1 MLRSLLVVV
10 GLLMG
15 CTEAFRMQSSRKM
28 MMNMSL
34 LGQQQGPLLKRFSAA
49 VCASTLLL
57 SSMNGPVLAA
67 VGEGDLPEG
76 AMAFS
81 KLLKYQSEWDKL
93 ANSIKSR
100 STEIDER
107 ETQGIKVFLK
117 QLANEYSDM
126 DLLGRGIMDPAKAES
141 AKTIAKDFRKQI
153 RECDDAASEKNFAK
167 ILEIYP
173 TTATELKDFLGL
185 MQDVPDEI

>member
-1 MLRSLLVVV
+1 
-10 GLLMG
+10 
-15 CTEAFRMQSSRKM
+15 
-28 MMNMSL
+28 
-34 LGQQQGPLLKRFSAA
+34 
-49 VCASTLLL
+49 
-57 SSMNGPVLAA
+57 MNGPVLAA

-100 STEIDER
+100 TSEIDER

-126 DLLGRGIMDPAKAES
+126 ELLGKGIMDPAKAES
-141 AKTIAKDFRKQI
+141 AKSIAKNFRKQI

>member
-1 MLRSLLVVV
+1 MLRPLLLVVSLLV
-10 GLLMG
+10 G
-15 CTEAFRMQSSRKM
+15 CTEAFRIQSARKTV
-28 MMNMSL
+28 MNMSL
-34 LGQQQGPLLKRFSAA
+34 FGQHQGPLLKRISAA
-49 VCASTLLL
+49 VCASSLLL

-100 STEIDER
+100 TSEIDER

-126 DLLGRGIMDPAKAES
+126 ELLGKGIMDPAKAES
-141 AKTIAKDFRKQI
+141 AKSIAKNFRKQI